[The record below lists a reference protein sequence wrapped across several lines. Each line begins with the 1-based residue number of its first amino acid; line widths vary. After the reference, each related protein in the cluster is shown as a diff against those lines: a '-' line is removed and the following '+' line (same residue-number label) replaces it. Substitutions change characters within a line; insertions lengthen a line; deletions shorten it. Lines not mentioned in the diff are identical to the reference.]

1 MEGKVSFVHNLLLP
15 PARDM
20 DSLVPLLKWPKRWL
34 HLFPQFSRGKT
45 EAEME
50 FGSLMSRLGRAEDP
64 SETWVSQIL
73 RPHATLAGCGP
84 TDAVFLSWQPV
95 VSSRRGRHL

>member
-1 MEGKVSFVHNLLLP
+1 MEGKVSLVHNLLLP

-45 EAEME
+45 EAEM
-50 FGSLMSRLGRAEDP
+50 
-64 SETWVSQIL
+64 
-73 RPHATLAGCGP
+73 
-84 TDAVFLSWQPV
+84 
-95 VSSRRGRHL
+95 